1 MRLLTAKYIP
11 ESNILQSTI
20 PKGSSYSW
28 QSINRAATLLKP
40 GYTVQVGQGDVSLW
54 YERWLHNGRL
64 CDRVPYVELHDMHLK
79 IQDIHHDGLCH
90 FEQLRTPIPLDTQL
104 EIQSVF
110 INHHSQDSL
119 IWEHASNGTYSAKS
133 SYSWLMQAMNTPL
146 SRLLLLGLGFES

>member
-40 GYTVQVGQGDVSLW
+40 GYIVQVGQGDVSLW

-79 IQDIHHDGLCH
+79 FKTSTMMACAILNNFGPPYPWILSWRFRVSSSTIIHKTLLSGNTRRMGPT
-90 FEQLRTPIPLDTQL
+90 QRRVPIAGSCKL
-104 EIQSVF
+104 
-110 INHHSQDSL
+110 
-119 IWEHASNGTYSAKS
+119 
-133 SYSWLMQAMNTPL
+133 
-146 SRLLLLGLGFES
+146 